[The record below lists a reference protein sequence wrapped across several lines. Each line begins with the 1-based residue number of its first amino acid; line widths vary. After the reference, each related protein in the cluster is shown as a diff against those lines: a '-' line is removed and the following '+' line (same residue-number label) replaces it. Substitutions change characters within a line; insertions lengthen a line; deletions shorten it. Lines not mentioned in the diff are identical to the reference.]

1 MRVGGT
7 EGDGAARGAGGR
19 VLDEV
24 TAHAEQGAEAQTCQ
38 QAGWWADR
46 VGTMLNESSNQ
57 KMKER
62 QVELYNKP
70 GNGFGGSESTDAHE
84 CHHGTHA

>member
-1 MRVGGT
+1 VRVGGT

-38 QAGWWADR
+38 QAGWWAD
-46 VGTMLNESSNQ
+46 VWAHDVD
-57 KMKER
+57 ER
-62 QVELYNKP
+62 MRPQIKR
-70 GNGFGGSESTDAHE
+70 
-84 CHHGTHA
+84 